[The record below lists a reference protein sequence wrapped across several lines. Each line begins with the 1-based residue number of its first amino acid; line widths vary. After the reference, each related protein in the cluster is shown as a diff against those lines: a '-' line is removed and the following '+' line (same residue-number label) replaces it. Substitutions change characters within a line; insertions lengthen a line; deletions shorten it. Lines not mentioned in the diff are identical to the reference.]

1 MDLFLF
7 GSIFIVVFGIACN
20 IAASMENKER
30 KRQRSR
36 AKQSLRN
43 YQSQFHELENQ
54 LNNATTWQEQERIQD
69 ELNRLQQQMIQDQN
83 LINMGLDMQNF
94 QNQQNLD
101 QQMQQMNDFMNFSMD
116 SVTPFEMGGM
126 DMNQGNSFN
135 DMNNCGGFND
145 FGGGGMGMF

>member
-1 MDLFLF
+1 MELNLFVF
-7 GSIFIVVFGIACN
+7 IFIIVFGIACK

-30 KRQRSR
+30 KRQAKE
-36 AKQSLRN
+36 AKQSLRAYRN
-43 YQSQFHELENQ
+43 RFNELEEQ
-54 LNNATTWQEQERIQD
+54 LSGANTWQEEQRIQD

-83 LINMGLDMQNF
+83 LINMGMDMQNL

>member
-1 MDLFLF
+1 MELNLFVF
-7 GSIFIVVFGIACN
+7 IFIIVFGIACN

-30 KRQRSR
+30 KRQAKE
-36 AKQSLRN
+36 AKQSLRAYRN
-43 YQSQFHELENQ
+43 RFNELEEQ
-54 LNNATTWQEQERIQD
+54 LSGANTWQEEQRIQD

-83 LINMGLDMQNF
+83 LINMGMDMQNL